1 MHYYDVIHLQI
12 FHALHAVFK
21 QCLAD
26 MVLLQCHA
34 ALSQCHADWVREVK
48 GGGWGEPGKCT
59 QSSAVLTYGSWPNIC
74 QAGKHLV
81 HNLANL

>member
-1 MHYYDVIHLQI
+1 MEPDMHYYDVIHLQI
-12 FHALHAVFK
+12 FHALHA
-21 QCLAD
+21 
-26 MVLLQCHA
+26 VLLQCHA